1 MSRKVALGELIKP
14 AKVKRCGNDSYP
26 VLSMTMH
33 NGIVMQSDR
42 FKKELASKDTSNY
55 KVVRTGQLVEGFP
68 IDEGVIYIQSLGYS
82 GIMSPA
88 YKVWD
93 VNDKIVLPEY
103 LDFALHSPQSMAYYR
118 AKLRGT
124 TARRR
129 SIPDSEL
136 LKLRLELPDLVTQR
150 QIVCTLRGV
159 RSDIG
164 SYEAMTKKLD
174 DLVKSRFIEMFGDGE
189 GFASVPMERLVPGI
203 VSGTNVAGNQR
214 PIKDGEYGVLKIS
227 AVTQGWFKADEYK
240 VVDDVSRVKMVHPRK
255 GDLLFSRANTS
266 EMVGATAI
274 VDRDYE
280 NLFLPD
286 KLWRLDPAQDVEAV
300 FLKNLL
306 STNKLRAEMSKVS
319 TGTSGS
325 MQNISMRKFRKLQAF
340 LPPMELQREF
350 AEFVGR
356 VDKSAFEAR
365 QAIDKLQLLYDSLA
379 QEYFGD

>member
-124 TARRR
+124 TARR
-129 SIPDSEL
+129 
-136 LKLRLELPDLVTQR
+136 LPDLVTQR

-174 DLVKSRFIEMFGDGE
+174 ELVKSRFNWE
-189 GFASVPMERLVPGI
+189 
-203 VSGTNVAGNQR
+203 VA
-214 PIKDGEYGVLKIS
+214 
-227 AVTQGWFKADEYK
+227 A
-240 VVDDVSRVKMVHPRK
+240 
-255 GDLLFSRANTS
+255 
-266 EMVGATAI
+266 
-274 VDRDYE
+274 
-280 NLFLPD
+280 
-286 KLWRLDPAQDVEAV
+286 
-300 FLKNLL
+300 
-306 STNKLRAEMSKVS
+306 
-319 TGTSGS
+319 
-325 MQNISMRKFRKLQAF
+325 
-340 LPPMELQREF
+340 
-350 AEFVGR
+350 
-356 VDKSAFEAR
+356 
-365 QAIDKLQLLYDSLA
+365 
-379 QEYFGD
+379 

>member
-174 DLVKSRFIEMFGDGE
+174 ELVKSRFNWE
-189 GFASVPMERLVPGI
+189 
-203 VSGTNVAGNQR
+203 VA
-214 PIKDGEYGVLKIS
+214 
-227 AVTQGWFKADEYK
+227 A
-240 VVDDVSRVKMVHPRK
+240 
-255 GDLLFSRANTS
+255 
-266 EMVGATAI
+266 
-274 VDRDYE
+274 
-280 NLFLPD
+280 
-286 KLWRLDPAQDVEAV
+286 
-300 FLKNLL
+300 
-306 STNKLRAEMSKVS
+306 
-319 TGTSGS
+319 
-325 MQNISMRKFRKLQAF
+325 
-340 LPPMELQREF
+340 
-350 AEFVGR
+350 
-356 VDKSAFEAR
+356 
-365 QAIDKLQLLYDSLA
+365 
-379 QEYFGD
+379 

>member
-174 DLVKSRFIEMFGDGE
+174 ELVKSRFIEMFGDPQENPKDLPIKRIDEIADVQTGATPLRSNPDYYGGAIPWIKTGE
-189 GFASVPMERLVPGI
+189 VASGLAGDAEETITELALKETNCKLFPA
-203 VSGTNVAGNQR
+203 GTILIAMYGQGDTRGKAAILKQEAATNQACAAVLLHDDCDPDFILAQLNLRYRDLRSLSLGGNQ
-214 PIKDGEYGVLKIS
+214 KNLSLKIIKGYHL
-227 AVTQGWFKADEYK
+227 VIPDEG
-240 VVDDVSRVKMVHPRK
+240 R
-255 GDLLFSRANTS
+255 
-266 EMVGATAI
+266 
-274 VDRDYE
+274 
-280 NLFLPD
+280 
-286 KLWRLDPAQDVEAV
+286 
-300 FLKNLL
+300 
-306 STNKLRAEMSKVS
+306 
-319 TGTSGS
+319 
-325 MQNISMRKFRKLQAF
+325 
-340 LPPMELQREF
+340 QREF
-350 AEFVGR
+350 MSFKRR